1 MDLIA
6 GRTFSNEFGSDSASV
21 IFNETAIAAMGI
33 ENPIGEIIEHYSGNK
48 KIIGIVK
55 DFNLIS
61 LHTKVEPMI
70 FLYEPD
76 ATHFIMARLEQ
87 GNEVVAI
94 ERMQALYKSFN
105 PGYVFKPQFID
116 QDYQALYTSE
126 ERVGVLSRY
135 FSGLAILISCLG
147 LFGLAAFT
155 AERRLKEI
163 SIRKILG
170 ASDLGIVR
178 LLSGDFTNMVLIAI
192 AIALPLSYFMA
203 KNWLNNF
210 SYRIDLEW
218 WFFIGAGL
226 MTLFIAWFTV
236 GLQTLKAAK
245 ANPVE
250 CLKNE

>member
-1 MDLIA
+1 
-6 GRTFSNEFGSDSASV
+6 
-21 IFNETAIAAMGI
+21 MGM
-33 ENPIGEIIEHYSGNK
+33 ENPIGKTITHYTGEK
-48 KIIGIVK
+48 MIIGIVK

-61 LHTKVEPMI
+61 LHSKVEPMI
-70 FLYEPD
+70 FLYEPED
-76 ATHFIMARLEQ
+76 THFVMAKLEQ
-87 GNEVVAI
+87 GNEVVA
-94 ERMQALYKSFN
+94 MDNMKDLYKSFN

-135 FSGLAILISCLG
+135 FSALAILISCLG

-170 ASDLGIVR
+170 ASDFGIVH
-178 LLSGDFTNMVLIAI
+178 LLSSDFTKMVLIAI
-192 AIALPLSYFMA
+192 LIALPISYIIGA
-203 KNWLNNF
+203 RWLESF
-210 SYRIDLEW
+210 EYRIDLEW

-226 MTLFIAWFTV
+226 VALLIAWITV

-245 ANPVE
+245 TNPVE